1 MNSLVGIGVSP
12 GVAVGKACR
21 IAQITS
27 VGPIPATPRKVFD
40 SLNLVV
46 ADLER
51 AAKTVELDIVRDVLG
66 VQAMMASDPALI
78 EAIGARLSQDIE
90 YKDVRPDIID
100 SFRGFKTALSALGG
114 YFAERIVD
122 LDDILSQLLNKLA
135 GTEHQLINLAEPSI
149 VIADEL
155 TPSDT
160 AHINLNYA
168 LALVVAK
175 GGPTSH
181 AAIVARG
188 LGIPAIVGCKRVL
201 EIEDGSVLLVD
212 GRQGKI
218 YVDPKATDV
227 ESAQMREEALRARA
241 AAVVGPG
248 RLKDGSHITLLANVS
263 DVNGAIEAAAAGAD
277 GIGLLRTELLF
288 IDSTSEPTVEDQVA
302 TYKKIFDLMQGRRV
316 IVRTLDAG
324 SDKQIPYLNSSR
336 EQNPALGIR
345 GWRLTRTH
353 DAVLERQLE
362 AISKAAEGISLDL
375 WVMAPM
381 VSTPAEANDFA
392 TRARALGIK
401 KVGVMIETP
410 AAAIHAEKVL
420 LEVDFGSIGTNDLAQ
435 YVMASDRM
443 DSRLSDLATTWN
455 PAVLR
460 TIQIACESANK
471 LNKTNGVC
479 GEAASDPYLAAVL
492 LGLGVTSLSMVPS
505 AIAEVREFLSTL
517 DLATCVEVA
526 ALALNA
532 DSAQEAESL
541 VKENLQR

>member
-155 TPSDT
+155 TPS
-160 AHINLNYA
+160 
-168 LALVVAK
+168 
-175 GGPTSH
+175 
-181 AAIVARG
+181 AIVARG
-188 LGIPAIVGCKRVL
+188 LGIPAIVGCKRAL

-218 YVDPKATDV
+218 YIDPKATDV
-227 ESAQMREEALRARA
+227 ESAQLREEALRARA

-526 ALALNA
+526 TLALNA